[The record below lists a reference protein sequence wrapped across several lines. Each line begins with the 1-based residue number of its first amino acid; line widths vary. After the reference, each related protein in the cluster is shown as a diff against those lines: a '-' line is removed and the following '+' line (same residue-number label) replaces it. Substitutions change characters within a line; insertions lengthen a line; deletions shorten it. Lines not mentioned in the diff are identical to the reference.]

1 VDAEDGF
8 SHFDGSDAR
17 IWIDKCTDY
26 FTMYQIPPMFRVPAM
41 SIHMSGPAAQ
51 RFQMYKQNHGFQQWD
66 QFVEVVVF
74 EFEVD
79 THRAKT
85 MELLV
90 LNQTGSVED
99 YDRSFEKLV
108 YAIRLYDN
116 SLSNTMLTS
125 QFILGL
131 KDELRSQ
138 VEM

>member
-1 VDAEDGF
+1 
-8 SHFDGSDAR
+8 
-17 IWIDKCTDY
+17 
-26 FTMYQIPPMFRVPAM
+26 MFRVPAM
-41 SIHMSGPAAQ
+41 SIHMSGPATQ

-66 QFVEVVVF
+66 QFVEAVVF

-99 YDRSFEKLV
+99 YGRSFEKLV